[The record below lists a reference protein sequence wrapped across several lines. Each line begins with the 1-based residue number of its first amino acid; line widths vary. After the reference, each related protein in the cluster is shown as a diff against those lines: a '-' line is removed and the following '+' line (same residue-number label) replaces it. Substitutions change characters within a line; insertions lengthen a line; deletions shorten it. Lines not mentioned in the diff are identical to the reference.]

1 IYFDDYSITP
11 LDNVALSL
19 KAWAPVSDSSAIGSS
34 LSVHGNAT
42 GVQSLAAGVRNSA
55 YTFDGSTGYLRQ
67 QTIATNIGT
76 LSYSGNTFIDDAQT
90 FTSYQAAN
98 PATHMIVITN
108 SDNTTTWGYIGS
120 GGSATT
126 INVYTTKTEST
137 AGFNG
142 TSPTGKTPVG
152 YEVRKTDFQITGN
165 YAVGMWVKRARTGV
179 TEFIFSKGSSGGP
192 NTGYSGY
199 FNPDNTI
206 SFYNGGV
213 GGMVTASTITD
224 TNWHYLVFN
233 SNGASSAVYIDG
245 ISAQTGNMGSAP
257 NDNPISFN
265 ISANVFSTPGFQ
277 GSIDEPFVTA
287 EALTAGQIFDMY
299 NSGR

>member
-1 IYFDDYSITP
+1 AVK
-11 LDNVALSL
+11 LDNVALSF
-19 KAWAPVSDSSAIGSS
+19 KSWASVSDSSAIGSS
-34 LSVHGNAT
+34 LSVQGSST

-55 YTFDGSTGYLRQ
+55 YTFDGTTGYLRQ

-126 INVYTTKTEST
+126 INVYTTKTESA

-152 YEVRKTDFQITGN
+152 YEVRKTDFQITGSVS
-165 YAVGMWVKRARTGV
+165 VGAWVKTSSSGTILHKFNVNNLHGLGLDDQGTGGVVRFATDGNLVGV
-179 TEFIFSKGSSGGP
+179 TPVNDNVWHYIVG
-192 NTGYSGY
+192 T
-199 FNPDNTI
+199 FN
-206 SFYNGGV
+206 
-213 GGMVTASTITD
+213 ASTSLKSIYVDGKLDNSATD
-224 TNWHYLVFN
+224 ANTYDTPEAFVIGTRFF
-233 SNGASSAVYIDG
+233 SG
-245 ISAQTGNMGSAP
+245 IYQQFFP
-257 NDNPISFN
+257 
-265 ISANVFSTPGFQ
+265 

-299 NSGR
+299 NRGRN